1 MKPLNYK
8 IQLRVERLTQTKS
21 GIELTGNTLIIE
33 EAEVLAIG
41 SKVTTIKKGDNVLF
55 KSWALDNVTIGD
67 EIYSFIEEKNIL
79 AIK

>member
-41 SKVTTIKKGDNVLF
+41 SRVTTIKKGDNVLF

-67 EIYSFIEEKNIL
+67 EIYSFIEEKDIL

>member
-8 IQLRVERLTQTKS
+8 IQLRIERLTHTKS

-67 EIYSFIEEKNIL
+67 EIYSFIEEKDIL

>member
-67 EIYSFIEEKNIL
+67 EIYSFIEEKDIL

>member
-41 SKVTTIKKGDNVLF
+41 SRVTTIKKGDNVLF